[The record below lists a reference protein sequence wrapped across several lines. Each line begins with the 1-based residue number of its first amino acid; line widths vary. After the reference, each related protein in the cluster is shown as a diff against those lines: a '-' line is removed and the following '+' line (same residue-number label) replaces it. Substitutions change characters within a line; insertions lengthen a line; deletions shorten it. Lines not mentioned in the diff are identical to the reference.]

1 MTSSVLTLIPYRF
14 LCTALELIP
23 NYDTSRRRKIKND
36 DKCLSA
42 PYSTRVTMLWADM
55 LNFYDCISTFCLFQW
70 EFKEERI
77 QNAHQISVTHITHIL
92 TQIRV
97 QGGWCE
103 SDRRKLQER
112 SAWAND
118 RGSLHDITPDTFDRS
133 FNVTMQ
139 PLTPT
144 TDVTGKPGHA
154 CCTWT
159 HVSVCMCAFCIST
172 STSKCQTVE
181 K

>member
-1 MTSSVLTLIPYRF
+1 
-14 LCTALELIP
+14 
-23 NYDTSRRRKIKND
+23 
-36 DKCLSA
+36 
-42 PYSTRVTMLWADM
+42 MLWADM

-133 FNVTMQ
+133 FNVTTQ

-159 HVSVCMCAFCIST
+159 HVSVCMCAFCIYIYFNIQVPNSWKISNILVQGKSNWPSCT
-172 STSKCQTVE
+172 QTINM
-181 K
+181 KLPMRAN